1 MNKFI
6 KEVVTIILLKNG
18 NIFTPNRIGK
28 KDILIGFDRIL
39 SILDEIRCPKEY
51 FSQIEEIDLQGK
63 IVIPGII
70 DLHVHMIGGGGEGG
84 FTTRTPELF
93 LSDFLKGG
101 ITTAVGLLGTD
112 AVTRSLPQLLG
123 KARALDEEG
132 LSTYIWTGSYE
143 LPTRIINENP
153 RSDIVLIDKIIG
165 IGEIAVS
172 DHRSS
177 NPTLN
182 QLTYIASEARV
193 GGMLSG
199 KCGILHLHLG
209 DGREGLK
216 PVLDIFENSE
226 IPYENILPTHVNRNK
241 KLFNQVIEFG
251 KQGGYIDITSG
262 ILDDEMCVN
271 PDDAF
276 IMALEN
282 GVNKNHITMSSDGG
296 GSMPS
301 FDEEGR
307 LLKLT
312 QGDLSAQFNCLIKLL
327 SKGIDMET
335 ALLPFT
341 FNPSVLLKLPKEG
354 RIIEGAF
361 ANINILDVNYDL
373 FGVIS
378 KGEKV
383 LWDYQVKK
391 FSQFEKK

>member
-1 MNKFI
+1 ML
-6 KEVVTIILLKNG
+6 LLKNC
-18 NIFTPNRIGK
+18 NVFSPYNLGK
-28 KDILIGFDRIL
+28 KDILIGLDKIL
-39 SILDEIRCPKEY
+39 SVQDDIKCPKNS
-51 FSQIEEIDLQGK
+51 FPQIDEIDLKGK
-63 IVIPGII
+63 IVIPGLI

-84 FTTRTPELF
+84 FTTRTPELY
-93 LSDFLKGG
+93 LSDFLRGG

-132 LSTYIWTGSYE
+132 IITYCWTGSYE
-143 LPTRIINENP
+143 LPTRIISQNP
-153 RSDIVLIDKIIG
+153 RSDIILIDKIIG

-177 NPTLN
+177 NPSLN

-199 KCGILHLHLG
+199 KCGVLHIHLG
-209 DGREGLK
+209 DGKDGLK
-216 PVLDIFENSE
+216 PVLDILENSE
-226 IPYENILPTHVNRNK
+226 VPYENILPTHINRNK
-241 KLFNQVIEFG
+241 RLFKEAIEFG
-251 KQGGYIDITSG
+251 KKGGYFDITSG
-262 ILDDEMCVN
+262 ITDDDDCVN
-271 PDDAF
+271 PEDAF
-276 IMALEN
+276 VKALEN
-282 GVNKNHITMSSDGG
+282 GVNKNHMTFSSDGG

-307 LLKLT
+307 LLNLK
-312 QGDLSAQFNCLIKLL
+312 QGDLSSQFNCLVKLL

-341 FNPSVLLKLPKEG
+341 FNPSVLLKFPKEG
-354 RIIEGAF
+354 RIFEGAY
-361 ANINILDVNYDL
+361 ANINILDLSFNL

-383 LWDYQVKK
+383 LWDYEVKS
-391 FSQFEKK
+391 FSQFERF